1 MGLIAVLRALFTA
14 LYFSIS
20 NTDLKELIAGLPVGQ
35 KKVESRVVLPGQA
48 EIDRVLT
55 NGSSVAAVELKLR
68 VLAEEVRRL
77 AQQLPKLHS
86 YSPFKKLKLYGAVAG
101 DIITPQA
108 KSAADEEGFY
118 ILTEDKRG
126 IKISIAK
133 DSCLS
138 RVK

>member
-20 NTDLKELIAGLPVGQ
+20 NTDLKELIAGLAVGQ

-86 YSPFKKLKLYGAVAG
+86 YSPF
-101 DIITPQA
+101 
-108 KSAADEEGFY
+108 
-118 ILTEDKRG
+118 
-126 IKISIAK
+126 
-133 DSCLS
+133 
-138 RVK
+138 